1 MSRSLWTNYTNLK
14 ENSYTSSSK
23 KSPSHLRLIGD
34 AFFCTNSKRLNQV
47 SERVKYKGPINYNG
61 R

>member
-1 MSRSLWTNYTNLK
+1 MFFLWLAYT
-14 ENSYTSSSK
+14 Y
-23 KSPSHLRLIGD
+23 IYIYIYIY
-34 AFFCTNSKRLNQV
+34 CTNSKRLNQV